1 MSSSKVI
8 ECLLFDM
15 DTQAEIERLKAL
27 VAETNRRTALVNAYA
42 DKLEQEFERKE
53 KEASELRE
61 QIASLEANLK
71 SKYNINIWQSIF

>member
-1 MSSSKVI
+1 
-8 ECLLFDM
+8 M

>member
-1 MSSSKVI
+1 
-8 ECLLFDM
+8 M

-42 DKLEQEFERKE
+42 DKLEQEFEHKE

-61 QIASLEANLK
+61 QIASLEADLK
-71 SKYNINIWQSIF
+71 SKYNINACDIVD